1 VFGQIACCLQDVPF
15 EFHRFRLPRRCRQG
29 KSESAPFPSPSHN
42 ISSAASDPC
51 GAIWGSAL
59 AACHARHVR
68 RCLPHWAAAAVAS
81 TSRGVDSTVRGA
93 WGLSAVAMVLP
104 HGKCAKCDI
113 AI

>member
-51 GAIWGSAL
+51 GAIWGSVL
-59 AACHARHVR
+59 AACG
-68 RCLPHWAAAAVAS
+68 LPRSPGAQMLTAQG
-81 TSRGVDSTVRGA
+81 SRSGCIHQQGRGFD
-93 WGLSAVAMVLP
+93 GQ
-104 HGKCAKCDI
+104 G
-113 AI
+113 